1 MEADHANIPFMT
13 ILTFLLAAVVVV
25 PICQRLRVSPILGF
39 LVAGALIGPQGL
51 RVVVDIEGVR
61 SLAEF
66 GVIFLLFTIGLEL
79 SLDRLKA
86 MRRLIF
92 GLGAAQVTVT
102 AAAIGLV
109 AWAWGNAPQVA
120 MIVGLAL
127 ALSSTAM
134 VMQLLLEGGDISA
147 RHGRTSFAVLLF
159 QDLAVVPILL
169 LVSVLGGAAERSL
182 LLDIGLALGQAV
194 AAVIL
199 ILAAGR
205 LLFRPLFH
213 MVAATRSREIFM
225 AMSLLAVI
233 GTAWATMSAGLTLA
247 LGPFLAGVLLA
258 ETEYRHQIESDI
270 HPFRGLLLGLFFISV
285 GMLLDFSVVAK
296 QAFWITASVAGLI
309 VLKALIAAGL
319 CLLFGLSR
327 DVSIRTGVL
336 LGQGGEFAFVIVGQA
351 AQSYNLI
358 SQEVAQFMVIVAAL
372 SMAVTP
378 FLPFAARRLATW
390 LTTDHYRPAGPEI
403 GELKDIE
410 GHVVIAGYGR
420 VGRTV
425 ASLLARRSIPHVALD
440 LDKEVTRKA
449 RTRGE
454 PVFFGDATRAEVLER
469 LNAKSA
475 AAVLITLDDPQAAA
489 LALDAVRTNWPEI
502 PVFVRAR
509 DARHAQE
516 LEARGVHNVVP
527 ETFES
532 SLQLAARILLAL
544 ETPDDVV
551 NEIIEDIR
559 EEGYAS
565 LKELTDKPPGP
576 F

>member
-1 MEADHANIPFMT
+1 MT
-13 ILTFLLAAVVVV
+13 IITFLLAAVVVV
-25 PICQRLRVSPILGF
+25 PVCQRLKVSPILGF

-51 RVVVDIEGVR
+51 RIIADVEGIR
-61 SLAEF
+61 GLAEF

-134 VMQLLLEGGDISA
+134 VMQLLLEGGDIAA
-147 RHGRTSFAVLLF
+147 RHGRASFAILLF

-169 LVSVLGGAAERSL
+169 LVSVIGGAAERSIFI
-182 LLDIGLALGQAV
+182 DIGLALGQAV
-194 AAVIL
+194 AAVVL

-213 MVAATRSREIFM
+213 IVAATRSREIFM

-247 LGPFLAGVLLA
+247 LGPFLAGLLLA

-270 HPFRGLLLGLFFISV
+270 QPFRGLLLGLFFISV
-285 GMLLDFSVVAK
+285 GMLLDFSVVAD
-296 QAFWITASVAGLI
+296 QALWITGSVLGLI
-309 VLKALIAAGL
+309 VLKASIVTGL
-319 CLLFGLSR
+319 CLAFGLSR

-336 LGQGGEFAFVIVGQA
+336 LGQGGEFAFVIIGQA
-351 AQSYNLI
+351 AQFYDII
-358 SQEVAQFMVIVAAL
+358 SQDVAQFMVIVAAL

-378 FLPFAARRLATW
+378 FLPAAAQRLSGW
-390 LTTDHYRPAGPEI
+390 LAPDRYRPVGPEI
-403 GELKDIE
+403 DELKDIE

-425 ASLLARRSIPHVALD
+425 AALLARRSIPHVALD

-454 PVFFGDATRAEVLER
+454 PVFFGDATRADVLER
-469 LNAKSA
+469 LNMSKA
-475 AAVLITLDDPQAAA
+475 AAMLITLDDPRAAA
-489 LALDAVRTNWPEI
+489 MTLDAVQMNWSEI

-509 DARHAQE
+509 DAEHAE
-516 LEARGVHNVVP
+516 WLEAHGVYNVVP

-532 SLQLAARILLAL
+532 SLQLAARILNAL
-544 ETPDDVV
+544 GTPEDVV
-551 NEIIEDIR
+551 RQIVEEIR

-565 LKELTDKPPGP
+565 LKELTDRPTKPS
-576 F
+576 

>member
-1 MEADHANIPFMT
+1 MEVNHADIPFMT
-13 ILTFLLAAVVVV
+13 VLTFLLAAVVVV
-25 PICQRLRVSPILGF
+25 PVCQRLRVSPILGF
-39 LVAGALIGPQGL
+39 LVAGAVIGPQGL
-51 RVVVDIEGVR
+51 RVIGDIEGVQV
-61 SLAEF
+61 LAEF

-79 SLDRLKA
+79 SLDRLRA

-109 AWAWGNAPQVA
+109 AWAWGNTPQVA
-120 MIVGLAL
+120 MIIGLAL

-134 VMQLLLEGGDISA
+134 VMQLLLERGDIAA
-147 RHGRTSFAVLLF
+147 RHGRASFAILLF

-169 LVSVLGGAAERSL
+169 LVSVMAGAAERSL
-182 LLDIGLALGQAV
+182 VIDIGLALGQAI
-194 AAVIL
+194 AAVVL

-247 LGPFLAGVLLA
+247 LGPFLAGLLLA

-270 HPFRGLLLGLFFISV
+270 QPFRGLLLGLFFISV
-285 GMLLDFSVVAK
+285 GMLLDFSVVAD
-296 QAFWITASVAGLI
+296 QALWITISVVGLI
-309 VLKALIAAGL
+309 VSKAVIAGGL
-319 CLLFGLSR
+319 CLAFGLSR
-327 DVSIRTGVL
+327 DVSVRTGVL

-351 AQSYNLI
+351 AQSYDII
-358 SQEVAQFMVIVAAL
+358 SQDVAQFMVIVAAL

-378 FLPFAARRLATW
+378 FLPTAARWLAAW
-390 LTTDHYRPAGPEI
+390 LAPDRYRPVGPEI
-403 GELKDIE
+403 DELQDIE

-425 ASLLARRSIPHVALD
+425 AALLARRSIPYVALD
-440 LDKEVTRKA
+440 MDKEVTRKA

-454 PVFFGDATRAEVLER
+454 PVFFGDATRADVLER
-469 LNAKSA
+469 LNMMNA
-475 AAVLITLDDPQAAA
+475 AAVLITLDDPRAAA
-489 LALDAVRTNWPEI
+489 LSLNSVQMNWSEI

-509 DARHAQE
+509 DAEHAE
-516 LEARGVHNVVP
+516 WLEMHGVVNVVP

-532 SLQLAARILLAL
+532 SLQLAARILNTLG
-544 ETPDDVV
+544 TPEDVV
-551 NEIIEDIR
+551 RQIVEEIR

-565 LKELTDKPPGP
+565 LKELTDKPVTPR
-576 F
+576 